1 MTEEQIQR
9 EIRLDKLQMQMWK
22 GQMDQSE
29 IDWKLAR
36 IAELKAMLPQARHQ
50 DKVKAF
56 GWKSMER
63 NA

>member
-22 GQMDQSE
+22 GQMDQGE

-56 GWKSMER
+56 GWKSVER

>member
-22 GQMDQSE
+22 GQTDQSE

>member
-22 GQMDQSE
+22 GKMDQSE

-36 IAELKAMLPQARHQ
+36 IAELEAMLPQARHQ

-56 GWKSMER
+56 GWKSVER

>member
-29 IDWKLAR
+29 TDWKLAR

-56 GWKSMER
+56 GWKSVER

>member
-22 GQMDQSE
+22 GKMDQSE
-29 IDWKLAR
+29 IDWELAR

-56 GWKSMER
+56 GWKSVER

>member
-22 GQMDQSE
+22 GKMDQSE
-29 IDWKLAR
+29 IDWKFAR
-36 IAELKAMLPQARHQ
+36 IAELEAMLPQARHQ

-56 GWKSMER
+56 GWKSVER

>member
-22 GQMDQSE
+22 GKMDQSE

-56 GWKSMER
+56 GWKSVER

>member
-22 GQMDQSE
+22 GKMDQSE
-29 IDWKLAR
+29 VDWKLAR
-36 IAELKAMLPQARHQ
+36 IAELKAMLLQARHQ

-56 GWKSMER
+56 GWKSVER

>member
-56 GWKSMER
+56 GWKSVER